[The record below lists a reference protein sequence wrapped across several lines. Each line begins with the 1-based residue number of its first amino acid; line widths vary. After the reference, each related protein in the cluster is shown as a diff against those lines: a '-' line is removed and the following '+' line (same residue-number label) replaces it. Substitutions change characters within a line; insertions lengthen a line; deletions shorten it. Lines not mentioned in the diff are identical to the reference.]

1 MNVRA
6 GKPAQPVRRR
16 PGATLGNGVIA
27 GAAQDPDVAQL
38 ATAEVEARVAEHQV
52 KVALA
57 AYFIAQKRGFE
68 PGHELDDW
76 LAAEA
81 QIVAAEQP
89 SLSKPI
95 QAAPMESIS

>member
-27 GAAQDPDVAQL
+27 GAAQ
-38 ATAEVEARVAEHQV
+38 
-52 KVALA
+52 
-57 AYFIAQKRGFE
+57 
-68 PGHELDDW
+68 
-76 LAAEA
+76 
-81 QIVAAEQP
+81 P

-95 QAAPMESIS
+95 QAAPMERIS